1 MTTTIRQAVPADA
14 SLIEDLLLDAAR
26 WVDALG
32 VVMWGEGELRR
43 GEIEAD
49 VTAGMYRI
57 AEVDG
62 VAAGAI
68 RFQFENSLDILHE
81 ACNVIMSLSGLST
94 FIVSK
99 V

>member
-26 WVDALG
+26 WVDAFG

-68 RFQFENSLDILHE
+68 RFQFEDRLFWPERKKLRQLYENLWLP
-81 ACNVIMSLSGLST
+81 
-94 FIVSK
+94 VS
-99 V
+99 